1 MKISPDLAREHVKF
15 VGKSYYRDLCL
26 CGDLERLVG
35 STTLLTTYK
44 HVLFDSNILLVET
57 LRNDLVHP
65 MFPLNIDMT
74 RDQKIMCHSSFC
86 NLDLPRLVV
95 WHSDMFSRYSIA

>member
-1 MKISPDLAREHVKF
+1 MKISPDLARERLKF

-44 HVLFDSNILLVET
+44 HILFDSNIPLVAT
-57 LRNDLVHP
+57 LRND
-65 MFPLNIDMT
+65 
-74 RDQKIMCHSSFC
+74 
-86 NLDLPRLVV
+86 
-95 WHSDMFSRYSIA
+95 